1 MTLPFFFD
9 FNLSELVKHP
19 VFADQPDYRA
29 MQVWQQV
36 YTKLKFDPMQINNV
50 PLELRRKMKDAFDF
64 EPVTVAQKVSGEG
77 NQAEKIAFNLRDGAK
92 IETVLMRYT
101 ERNTICISTQVG
113 CGMGCVFCATGQMGF
128 TRNLETA
135 EIVGQ
140 VMYFAKILREEGSA
154 LTNIVIMGMGEPFVN
169 YDAVLKS
176 IDILNDPDGFQFGE
190 RRITIS
196 TVGIVPMIEKF
207 TQAKRQINLAVSL
220 HAPTNAI
227 RDKILPINKTYPIEK
242 LLIACNGYA
251 KYTKRR
257 ISFEYALIDGVNDSL
272 EDASQLAHLLKGM
285 LCHVNLIPLNPT
297 RNYGGKGT
305 KSDHVKAFYSTL
317 TRAGIPCSIRVSR
330 GVEIGAGCGQLV
342 NKA

>member
-9 FNLSELVKHP
+9 FNLTELVKHP
-19 VFADQPDYRA
+19 VFTDQPGYRVR
-29 MQVWQQV
+29 QVWQQV
-36 YTKLKFDPMQINNV
+36 YKNHKFDPMQINNV

-64 EPVTVAQKVSGEG
+64 EPVTVAQKITGDG
-77 NQAEKIAFNLRDGAK
+77 NQAEKIAFSLRDGSK

-113 CGMGCVFCATGQMGF
+113 CGMGCVFCATGQMGY
-128 TRNLETA
+128 TRNLEIG

-140 VMYFAKILREEGSA
+140 VMYFAKVLKEEGNA
-154 LTNIVIMGMGEPFVN
+154 LTNIVIMGMGEPFLN

-227 RDKILPINKTYPIEK
+227 RDQILPINKTYPVEK
-242 LLIACNGYA
+242 LLKTCNGYA
-251 KYTKRR
+251 QHTKRR
-257 ISFEYALIDGVNDSL
+257 ISFEYALIDGVNDRL
-272 EDASQLAHLLKGM
+272 EDAAQLAKLLKGM

-297 RNYGGKGT
+297 RNYSGKGT
-305 KSDHVKAFYSTL
+305 KSDHVKAFYSIL

>member
-9 FNLSELVKHP
+9 FNLTELTKHP
-19 VFADQPDYRA
+19 VLADQPGYRVR
-29 MQVWQQV
+29 QVWQQV
-36 YTKLKFDPMQINNV
+36 YKNLKFDPMQFNNV
-50 PLELRRKMKDAFDF
+50 PLELRKKMKEAFDF
-64 EPVTVAQKVSGEG
+64 EPVTVAQRVTGDG
-77 NQAEKIAFNLRDGAK
+77 NQAEKIAFSLRDGAK

-101 ERNTICISTQVG
+101 ERNTICISAQVG
-113 CGMGCVFCATGQMGF
+113 CGMGCVFCATGKMGF
-128 TRNLETA
+128 TRNLETG

-140 VMYFAKILREEGSA
+140 VMYFAKVLKEEGKA
-154 LTNIVIMGMGEPFVN
+154 LTNIVIMGMGEPFLN

-227 RDKILPINKTYPIEK
+227 RDQILPINKTYPIEK
-242 LLIACNGYA
+242 LLKACNDYA
-251 KYTKRR
+251 KHTKRR
-257 ISFEYALIDGVNDSL
+257 ISFEYALIDGVNDRL
-272 EDASQLAHLLKGM
+272 EDAAQLAKILKGM

-297 RNYGGKGT
+297 RNYDGKGT
-305 KSDHVKAFYSTL
+305 KPDQVKAFYSTL
-317 TRAGIPCSIRVSR
+317 IRAGIPCSIRVSR
-330 GVEIGAGCGQLV
+330 GTEIGAGCGQLV

>member
-9 FNLSELVKHP
+9 FKLTELVRHP
-19 VFADQPDYRA
+19 VFADQPGYRVK
-29 MQVWQQV
+29 QIWQQV
-36 YTKLKFDPMQINNV
+36 FKNLKFDPMQISNA

-64 EPVTVAQKVSGEG
+64 EPVTVAQKITGNG
-77 NQAEKIAFNLRDGAK
+77 NQAEKTAFRLRDRAK

-128 TRNLETA
+128 TRNLATG

-140 VMYFAKILREEGSA
+140 VMYFAKILKEEGNT
-154 LTNIVIMGMGEPFVN
+154 LTNIVIMGMGEPFLN

-227 RDKILPINKTYPIEK
+227 RDQILPINKTYPIEK
-242 LLIACNGYA
+242 LLRACNDYT
-251 KYTKRR
+251 KYTRRR
-257 ISFEYALIDGVNDSL
+257 ISFEYALIDGVNDRL
-272 EDASQLAHLLKGM
+272 EDAAQLARLLKGM

-305 KSDHVKAFYSTL
+305 KSDHIKGFYSAL
-317 TRAGIPCSIRVSR
+317 MRAGIPCSIRVSR
-330 GVEIGAGCGQLV
+330 GIEIGAGCGQLV